1 VVVTNYPI
9 EFEWDVLQVYF
20 CSMCA
25 VLALFLG
32 EDTMAKTTYKRKH
45 LIGGLFIV
53 SEGES
58 VTIMMETL
66 AADMVLEQ

>member
-1 VVVTNYPI
+1 
-9 EFEWDVLQVYF
+9 
-20 CSMCA
+20 MCA